1 MKTIQKPQNKHFKN
15 QLIFKKYSKIEI
27 HKII

>member
-1 MKTIQKPQNKHFKN
+1 MKTIQKHQNKYFKN
-15 QLIFKKYSKIEI
+15 KHIFKKYSKIEI

>member
-15 QLIFKKYSKIEI
+15 QHIFKKYSKIEI

>member
-1 MKTIQKPQNKHFKN
+1 MKTIQKHQNKHFKN
-15 QLIFKKYSKIEI
+15 QHIFKKYSKIEI

>member
-1 MKTIQKPQNKHFKN
+1 MKTIQKHQNKYFKN